1 MADPD
6 GLTKEQLQSW
16 LATLFPDVKA
26 GLSVVPLMADASTR
40 RYFRAQWR
48 HLEAE
53 KTVSR
58 VIMVGDPWPETET
71 PDFVAVSQHLAASGV
86 RVPTIDGVAAA
97 SGWICLQDFGD
108 RTLAD
113 VWRDADL
120 PERLVWGQRALDAL
134 VRMHTTA
141 TQYRH
146 HSCPAFHLAFDVPK
160 LLSELQH
167 FRSHAIEGLWQRV
180 LSDDEREAFEAACL
194 PLCTHLEAQPRY
206 FCHRDYHGW
215 NIMAEDKTVGILD
228 FQDARMGS
236 QPYDVVSLLVDRRT
250 PWLLGPDISTALVQ
264 YYLDRFEAESG
275 QRVDR
280 AAFDE
285 LFELVAVQRCL
296 KAIGTFAAMHVAYG
310 RSQYLP
316 YIAPTLHYVRPLV
329 QRHAMLSALAAFL
342 YRYTPL
348 DRSNQTASLSR
359 HGSKWRLSHMG
370 LKHQH
375 PATTTFKT

>member
-1 MADPD
+1 MADQV
-6 GLTKEQLQSW
+6 GLRQEQVQPW

-26 GLSVVPLMADASTR
+26 GLSVVPLTADASTR

-48 HLEAE
+48 SLEAG
-53 KTVSR
+53 KTVTR
-58 VIMVGDPWPETET
+58 IIMVGDPWPEAQT
-71 PDFVAVSQHLAASGV
+71 PDFIAVAQHLAASGV
-86 RVPTIDGVAAA
+86 RVPTIDGVVAA
-97 SGWICLQDFGD
+97 SGWMCLQDFGD
-108 RTLAD
+108 LALAD
-113 VWRDADL
+113 VWRGADK

-141 TQYRH
+141 TQH
-146 HSCPAFHLAFDVPK
+146 DNASCPAFHLAFDVPK

-167 FRSHAIEGLWQRV
+167 FRLHAIEGLWQRN
-180 LSDDEREAFEAACL
+180 LSDDERAAFEAACL
-194 PLCTHLEAQPRY
+194 PLCAHLEAQPRY

-228 FQDARMGS
+228 FQDARMGP

-250 PWLLGPDISTALVQ
+250 PLLLGSDISTALVQ

-296 KAIGTFAAMHVAYG
+296 KAIGTFAAMYVAYG

-316 YIAPTLHYVRPLV
+316 YIEPTLHYVRPLL
-329 QRHAMLSALAAFL
+329 QRHATLSALATLL
-342 YRYTPL
+342 YRYAPL
-348 DRSNQTASLSR
+348 A
-359 HGSKWRLSHMG
+359 
-370 LKHQH
+370 
-375 PATTTFKT
+375 